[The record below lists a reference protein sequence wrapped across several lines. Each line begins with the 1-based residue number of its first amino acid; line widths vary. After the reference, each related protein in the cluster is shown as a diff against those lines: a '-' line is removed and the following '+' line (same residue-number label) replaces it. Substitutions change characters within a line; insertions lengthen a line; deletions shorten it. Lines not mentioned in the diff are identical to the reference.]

1 VPVRLI
7 VAVPLVEELLVM
19 VNLPEAAPAV
29 VGSNCTVSV
38 AAWLGFSV
46 SGKVAPDIV
55 NPVPVRVAALMVT
68 DAVPEEVRVRDCVA
82 GTFIPT
88 LPNATLVELML
99 SVGVPVFNCRAKVF
113 ETPPALAVKV
123 AAWAEVTDETVAVNA
138 ALVALAATVT
148 VVGTLTAALPLDR
161 LRLSPPL
168 GAAALN
174 VTVQASVP
182 DPVMDVLP
190 QESALNAAEEDVPVP
205 LRAMVAV
212 PLVEE
217 LLVMV
222 NLPEAAPAVVG
233 SNCAFSVTAWLGGN
247 VTGKVAPDI
256 VNPVPVRVAALMVTD
271 AVPEEV
277 RVRVCV
283 VGVLSATLPNATLLA
298 LMLNVGVAAFN
309 CRAKVLEM
317 PPAVAVNVAAW
328 AVVTDETVAVN
339 AALVALAATVTV
351 AGTVTAALLLE
362 RLTLSPPLGAAA
374 LNVTVQASVPD
385 PVMDALPQERALNAV
400 EEDVP
405 VPLNPIVAVG
415 LVAELLTMV
424 NLPVAAP
431 AVVGLNFTVTVAAWL
446 GFNVSGKVAPD
457 IVKPVPVSVA
467 ALTMT
472 GSQLVEVRVRDCA
485 VDALTAALPNA
496 RLVALMLSAW
506 ASPFN
511 VRAKLLE
518 TPPALAASVATCV
531 VALHDAVA
539 VNAALV
545 APAGTVTVAGSTTDE
560 LLLTR
565 PTLSPPLGATALR
578 LTVQASCA
586 HPSSDA
592 LAQESPLNAGVAL
605 ADTAR
610 GKQKQNIKRALIC
623 QWLSRHIPAYLRAE
637 CRIRCELSLGETVV
651 VVASS

>member
-472 GSQLVEVRVRDCA
+472 DAVPEEVRVC
-485 VDALTAALPNA
+485 VMGVLSVTLPNA
-496 RLVALMLSAW
+496 TLVALRLKVGTVA
-506 ASPFN
+506 FN
-511 VRAKLLE
+511 CRTKGFE
-518 TPPALAASVATCV
+518 PPPALAVKVAAWAEVT
-531 VALHDAVA
+531 DETVA

-545 APAGTVTVAGSTTDE
+545 ALAATVTVAGTVTAA
-560 LLLTR
+560 LLLER
-565 PTLSPPLGATALR
+565 LTLSPPLGAAALNK
-578 LTVQASCA
+578 TVQASV
-586 HPSSDA
+586 PDPVMDA
-592 LAQESPLNAGVAL
+592 LPQE
-605 ADTAR
+605 
-610 GKQKQNIKRALIC
+610 RALNV
-623 QWLSRHIPAYLRAE
+623 AD
-637 CRIRCELSLGETVV
+637 
-651 VVASS
+651 VVAVPVSLR